1 MKFKFLVASAAI
13 AATMLTACQNDV
25 DFTQEDMQ
33 NAATKVDDNAI
44 QFGTYLSG
52 NQQTRAGEA
61 HAIGTDTLKGFLK
74 VAGTP
79 TWSEANA
86 KKFGFGVFAYYTGTK
101 TYGQYQDNIYTDLAT
116 TTDNQAANFMFNQ
129 QVWWNNPLDDSYI
142 TKWTY
147 SPIKYWPNEVQ
158 GVSYTYTWK
167 NVTSTATD
175 AEKSGAA
182 AVAAEPTPS
191 TSGTL
196 NAIVCYNT
204 TTYYKLTNIEVVAN
218 TGVDDQDNDK
228 NNNNAYTDYS
238 QGGNVSFFAYAPY
251 VDFGSTAPQGLAAAG
266 GTVSGIVA
274 INKQTILANA
284 NGATGDPILTYILPA
299 DAKKVVD
306 LLWGTKGNT
315 SSNVKNTDGG
325 VTSTVVKD
333 EAGRD
338 VLTSLAA
345 NTDVYA
351 KNILRGYATNADLSK
366 QKTTGTI
373 DFLFKHA
380 TSKVGGATTTSATA
394 GDPSS
399 IKNGLMVVL
408 DLDDMKGA
416 EVGGAKE
423 DATKV
428 TVKEIKIEARTLV
441 EDGSGNKPGD
451 PSYTTSQ
458 YLKSAQGDFNL
469 ATGKWDVYLGD
480 ARANIETTQSQITP
494 TTYII
499 NQSGTGEN
507 VAGELNDKIEEP
519 TTALTSSNCDTELF
533 NKAGKP
539 GVLTTAQNVYKDGA
553 EAYPLVFIPG
563 TYPELTVTVDYFVRT
578 KDANLSKTYSEVEQ
592 KITKKLT
599 FTSPV
604 ELNKQYS
611 LLIHLGLTSVK
622 FTASVSDWDVYSKDG
637 GNNFDSDGDGVDDI
651 KVEDVWTPRNVGGMI
666 VAYPIVASNTT
677 SQPVSVNTPVMP
689 YYYENDEVKLI
700 NSGIGYETK
709 PSWIT
714 AVNSSNGTLTIE
726 EYTDY
731 SPRTGTIQL
740 KYVNDA
746 VTILSEPIEITQ
758 LGRIPTS
765 VDPNWGTDPAL
776 ATAKEADGGDVISY
790 TVTDSKVKVSGKE
803 SDNSPFTNEEVTID
817 ISDDDKAAATF
828 IFIDKATGNKATWIT
843 VEDDKFVVA
852 ANPSTASRQA
862 DLYVLVKGK
871 LVPVITNGTL
881 TQKGK
886 S

>member
-1 MKFKFLVASAAI
+1 M
-13 AATMLTACQNDV
+13 
-25 DFTQEDMQ
+25 EY
-33 NAATKVDDNAI
+33 
-44 QFGTYLSG
+44 GTYLSG

-74 VAGTP
+74 VDGTP
-79 TWSEANA
+79 TWSETNA

-116 TTDNQAANFMFNQ
+116 TTANQAANFMFNQ

-158 GVSYTYTWK
+158 GVSYTYTWED
-167 NVTSTATD
+167 VTSTATD

-182 AVAAEPTPS
+182 AVAEAPTTS

-274 INKQTILANA
+274 INKQTTLANA
-284 NGATGDPILTYILPA
+284 NAATGDPILTYILPA

-325 VTSTVVKD
+325 VTSTVAKD

-622 FTASVSDWDVYSKDG
+622 FTASVSDWDVYSDG
-637 GNNFDSDGDGVDDI
+637 SNNFDSDGDGVDDI
-651 KVEDVWTPRNVGGMI
+651 KVEEVWTPRNVGSLI
-666 VAYPIVASNTT
+666 VKLDAETVASKNGSLSVNSAKWYNDSENAATVADLAFTKISGEDILTWSTGSFTVADNTT
-677 SQPVSVNTPVMP
+677 FT
-689 YYYENDEVKLI
+689 DRT
-700 NSGIGYETK
+700 ETF
-709 PSWIT
+709 T
-714 AVNSSNGTLTIE
+714 M
-726 EYTDY
+726 
-731 SPRTGTIQL
+731 
-740 KYVNDA
+740 
-746 VTILSEPIEITQ
+746 
-758 LGRIPTS
+758 
-765 VDPNWGTDPAL
+765 
-776 ATAKEADGGDVISY
+776 SY
-790 TVTDSKVKVSGKE
+790 TVSGVTYTTESMTITQSSRIAESAKVTFGSVPALTAAAGDVSYTSLTVTASGKE
-803 SDNSPFTNEEVTID
+803 SDNSTPVSDASVASTEVGTFVFKDSAGNLLTWIKN
-817 ISDDDKAAATF
+817 DKA
-828 IFIDKATGNKATWIT
+828 NN
-843 VEDDKFVVA
+843 KFVVEA
-852 ANPSTASRQA
+852 
-862 DLYVLVKGK
+862 
-871 LVPVITNGTL
+871 NGTGAARDAYLWIYVGGRLVQVVDGSNDPVKL
-881 TQKGK
+881 TQPA